1 MRRLIL
7 DFFKNLYAYLS
18 IYLTRGEPYPMCGI
32 SGILGSRPDRNW
44 SDWVAITRY
53 RGPDALDIW
62 CDDNVLLAHNRLSII
77 DLSASAN
84 QPMISHDQ
92 RYVIVF
98 NGEIFNFLEL
108 RAELEASGSSFKTHS
123 DTEVLLEGYVT
134 WGEAVLS
141 RLDGM
146 FAFAIWDKLQRQ
158 LFAAR
163 DHAGIKPFF
172 YSSYA
177 GRFVFGSE
185 IKLVLESGMVPRDIR
200 NEGIVDYLAYGYIP
214 APGTAFTYVSS
225 LEPGEMI
232 RFDLE
237 QDRVAKKKWWQLPI
251 IEKPLSCD
259 YGEATEELARIFSQS
274 IRRRMIADVPVGAF
288 LSGGVDSSVIVAE
301 MANVS
306 SKKVKTFAIGY
317 KNNSEY
323 DESVY
328 AEQVATHLGVEHE
341 TIYPEFVSNKLDT
354 YLHQIISQ
362 FDQPYANP
370 TVILTSIL
378 TRTVRDKVT
387 VALVGDGGDELF
399 GGYPRYWA
407 LGQQEKFGLLVRL
420 ARDPLLSVM
429 RMLPETPKG
438 NHTVRRLRRFLTS
451 SNRDL
456 GIAFEQSTRL
466 FTSEQVHT
474 LTPSGLGS
482 NQTYLADLFHQARG
496 SALTRACYADQ
507 RSFLPNNLLEG
518 ADRMSMVNSFEL
530 RLPFLDRGLMEFAAM
545 LPPEFKIR
553 GNVQKRILK
562 DAYRDKLPSF
572 VLNRP
577 KRGFNPPVWH
587 WLKENKSLLELI
599 SSPTGRL
606 AQYVDPIV
614 IRGMLDRFHANMED
628 NSSQLWSLLVLD
640 RWLAQ
645 QN

>member
-1 MRRLIL
+1 
-7 DFFKNLYAYLS
+7 
-18 IYLTRGEPYPMCGI
+18 MCGI
-32 SGILGSRPDRNW
+32 GGVIGGRPDRNW
-44 SDWVAITRY
+44 RDWASRTKY
-53 RGPDALDIW
+53 RGPNALNIW
-62 CDDNVLLAHNRLSII
+62 ADENALLTHNRLSII
-77 DLSASAN
+77 DLTAAAN
-84 QPMISHDQ
+84 QPMISNDN

-98 NGEIFNFLEL
+98 NGEIFNFPEL
-108 RAELEASGSSFKTHS
+108 RAELEARGLSFKTNS
-123 DTEVLLEGYVT
+123 DTEVLLEGYIT
-134 WGEAVLS
+134 WGEDVLS
-141 RLDGM
+141 KLDGM
-146 FAFAIWDKLQRQ
+146 FAFAIWDKLTQQ

-172 YSSYA
+172 YSFYA
-177 GRFVFGSE
+177 GSFVFGSE
-185 IKLVLESGMVPRDIR
+185 IKLLLESGLIPRDVR
-200 NEGIVDYLAYGYIP
+200 KEGVFDYLAYGYIP
-214 APGTAFTYVSS
+214 APGTAFDFVSS

-237 QDRVAKKKWWQLPI
+237 QGRIGIKKWWQLPI

-259 YGEATEELARIFSQS
+259 FGEATKEVARIFSQS

-301 MANVS
+301 MANIS

-317 KNNSEY
+317 KYNSEY

-328 AEQVATHLGVEHE
+328 AKQVADHLGVEHE
-341 TIYPEFVSNKLDT
+341 TVYPEFVSKNLDG
-354 YLHQIISQ
+354 YIDDIVSQ

-378 TRTVRDKVT
+378 TREVREKVI

-407 LGQQEKFGLLVRL
+407 LGQQEKFGMLVRL
-420 ARDPLLSVM
+420 ARTPLLSIM
-429 RMLPETPKG
+429 RTLPETPKG
-438 NHTVRRLRRFLTS
+438 NHIVRRLRRFLSS

-456 GIAFEQSTRL
+456 GVVFEESTRL
-466 FTSEQVHT
+466 FTSEQLRALT
-474 LTPSGLGS
+474 LSQFGF
-482 NQTYLADLFHQARG
+482 QQRYLADLFHQARG

-530 RLPFLDRGLMEFAAM
+530 RLPFLDRELMEFAAR

-553 GNVQKRILK
+553 GGMQKCILK
-562 DAYRDKLPSF
+562 DAYRNMLPDV

-599 SSPTGRL
+599 ASPTSRL
-606 AQYVDPIV
+606 AEYIDPAV
-614 IRGMLDRFHANMED
+614 IRELLDRFYSNMED
-628 NSSQLWSLLVLD
+628 NSTQLWSLLVLD
-640 RWLAQ
+640 RWLAR